1 MLFIFY
7 KDKHFKHHRTMIN
20 FSRFSSLFSLVSY
33 FDTDKKCKDVL
44 AKSRWEDGD
53 VVCPYCGGH
62 HCYTR
67 KDGRF
72 SCKHCKKS
80 FNVTVGT
87 IFENTKISLRKWFIA
102 MYLVSSH
109 KKGISSCQIARD
121 INVTQKTAW
130 YMLMKIR
137 SLYGQN
143 DQTALVGEVE
153 VDEMYLGGQEK
164 WKHECKKTEGTQ
176 GRSTKTKTPIFG
188 MQQRSGDVKVIKVK
202 DTKAET
208 LFPIIKQFVEE
219 NSTIF
224 TDEHNGYNPVGK
236 EDSGYVRKIVNHKIN
251 EFAYDEVT
259 TNRIEGFWS
268 HFKRMIYGVY
278 HFVSVKHLQS
288 YIDESV
294 YRWNTREWSE
304 GARFADMFSKCI
316 GKVSYEDIRMC
327 A

>member
-1 MLFIFY
+1 
-7 KDKHFKHHRTMIN
+7 
-20 FSRFSSLFSLVSY
+20 
-33 FDTDKKCKDVL
+33 
-44 AKSRWEDGD
+44 
-53 VVCPYCGGH
+53 
-62 HCYTR
+62 
-67 KDGRF
+67 
-72 SCKHCKKS
+72 
-80 FNVTVGT
+80 
-87 IFENTKISLRKWFIA
+87 

-153 VDEMYLGGQEK
+153 VDEMYLGGQAK
-164 WKHECKKTEGTQ
+164 WKHKCKKPEGTQ
-176 GRSTKTKTPIFG
+176 GRSTKTKIPIFG
-188 MQQRSGDVKVIKVK
+188 MQQCSGDVKVIKVK

-208 LFPIIKQFVEE
+208 LFPIIKQYVEE

-224 TDEHNGYNPVGK
+224 TDEHNSYNPVGK
-236 EDSGYVRKIVNHKIN
+236 EDSAYVRKIVNHKIN

-268 HFKRMIYGVY
+268 HFKRAIYGVY
-278 HFVSVKHLQS
+278 HFVRVKHLQS

-294 YRWNTREWSE
+294 YRWNTREW
-304 GARFADMFSKCI
+304 
-316 GKVSYEDIRMC
+316 
-327 A
+327 